1 MNPHLSSGHLN
12 SGHLNSGHLNNDELI
27 GRLYGVT
34 RADDDSHLE
43 NCGACASRQSELAQK
58 RAELITAAQPVTVS
72 SEFLAA
78 QRRRIYARLGQPPR
92 SRMRWVPAF
101 AAACLL
107 AVGVFVYRPAAV
119 PIQHPEAADAQLFSE
134 VYSMAQS
141 TEPLAAEPIHA
152 LLEDNQ
158 YNQ

>member
-1 MNPHLSSGHLN
+1 MNRHLN
-12 SGHLNSGHLNNDELI
+12 SDELI

-34 RADDDSHLE
+34 RTEDDSHLE
-43 NCGACASRQSELAQK
+43 NCGTCAARQSELEQK
-58 RAELITAAQPVTVS
+58 RAEMSAAGPAAVS
-72 SEFLAA
+72 DEFLAA
-78 QRRRIYARLGQPPR
+78 QRRRIYSRLSEPPR

-107 AVGVFVYRPAAV
+107 AVGVLVYRPSPV
-119 PIQHPEAADAQLFSE
+119 QHPEAADAQLFSE

-152 LLEDNQ
+152 LLEDSQ

>member
-1 MNPHLSSGHLN
+1 MNRHLSD
-12 SGHLNSGHLNNDELI
+12 DEMI
-27 GRLYGVT
+27 GRLYGLSSSN
-34 RADDDSHLE
+34 DSHLE
-43 NCGACASRQSELAQK
+43 NCPACTSRQSELAAK
-58 RAELITAAQPVTVS
+58 RARLAPAVEVS

-78 QRRRIYARLGQPPR
+78 QRRNIYSRLEQPSR
-92 SRMRWVPAF
+92 SRLRWVPAF

-107 AVGVFVYRPAAV
+107 AVGVAVYHPSPAPV
-119 PIQHPEAADAQLFSE
+119 QHPEPADAQLFSD

-158 YNQ
+158 